1 MEMRMKILNVAY
13 PFAPVRSETAGGAEQ
28 VLSMLDRALW
38 REGHESFVIACE
50 GSEVSGKLL
59 AAPLP
64 EGAFDSAARQRTW
77 TKYRSAITDAI
88 EKWSPDLVH
97 MHGLDFV
104 EYLPPSG
111 VPVVA
116 TLHLPP
122 AWYDA
127 ETFRIERP
135 QTWLH
140 CVSQSQQDAC
150 PKTANLL
157 PFITNGVPE
166 DLPPKH
172 VSKRELAVS
181 LGRICPEKGYHFAF
195 AASEKAQIP
204 FLLAGQVHAYDE
216 HQRYFKEQ
224 ILPNCGKKARFIGAV
239 GPRRK
244 RRLLTSARCLLIP
257 SLAPETSSLV
267 AMEAAMCGTPT
278 IAFRAGALP
287 EIIQDKITGFLVDDV
302 QQMAEAIHECRRIDP
317 LVCRNS
323 ALARFS
329 ENHMISDYLRMY
341 QRLIGR

>member
-1 MEMRMKILNVAY
+1 MKILNVAY

-38 REGHESFVIACE
+38 REGHESYVIACQ

-59 AAPLP
+59 ATPLP
-64 EGAFDSAARQRTW
+64 QGDFDGAARRSTW
-77 TKYRSAITDAI
+77 TKYQTTIADAI
-88 EKWSPDLVH
+88 EKWRPDLVH
-97 MHGLDFV
+97 MHGLDFSQ
-104 EYLPPSG
+104 YLPSSG

-127 ETFRIERP
+127 EVFRIGRP

-140 CVSQSQQDAC
+140 CVSRSQQDDC
-150 PKTANLL
+150 PEAANLL
-157 PFITNGVPE
+157 PFIPNGVPE
-166 DLPPKH
+166 DLPAGH
-172 VSKRELAVS
+172 VSKRELAIS
-181 LGRICPEKGYHFAF
+181 LGRICPEKGYHLAL
-195 AASEKAQIP
+195 AAAEKAGIP

-216 HQRYFKEQ
+216 HQRYFREQ
-224 ILPNCGKKARFIGAV
+224 ILPNCGKRARFIGAV
-239 GPRRK
+239 GLRRK
-244 RRLLTSARCLLIP
+244 RRLLTSARCLLVP

-278 IAFRAGALP
+278 VAFRAGALP
-287 EIIQDKITGFLVDDV
+287 EIIQDDVTGFLVDDV

-317 LVCRNS
+317 VVCRDS

-329 ENHMISDYLRMY
+329 GTHMISDYLRMY